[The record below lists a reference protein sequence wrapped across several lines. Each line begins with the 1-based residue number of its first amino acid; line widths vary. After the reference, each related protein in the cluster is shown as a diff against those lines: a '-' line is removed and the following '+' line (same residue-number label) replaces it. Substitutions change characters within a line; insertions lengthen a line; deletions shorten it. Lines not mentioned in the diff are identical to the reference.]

1 MQQSSSA
8 VAAATGGASSSTSN
22 GSSSGNGYGYGVGN
36 SSSERGGSLASSVA
50 ARSAMLS
57 APSED
62 YGDVDVDVKP
72 FNEESDIL
80 QQQQVVE
87 EEDRMSNVKVAH
99 NPLSSPDEVR
109 LCFFWF

>member
-8 VAAATGGASSSTSN
+8 VTAATNDYSA
-22 GSSSGNGYGYGVGN
+22 GN

-80 QQQQVVE
+80 QQQVVE

-109 LCFFWF
+109 LFFFSF